1 MAMDA
6 SLQNVGSTTTTT
18 SELPKLISTNS
29 FELNAGTSLSDDS
42 GFAPTNSSRFE
53 NGSDAEELSQ
63 FDSSDSGLS
72 AENFNTLKKIPTT
85 IYDPP
90 PEFQDNYKYPQTTV
104 LRTSSYIQSY
114 AQRLTQNI
122 ISKAITSLAN
132 TRRNPVYCLKHSK
145 SKKSLQQKTSG
156 QEHLARKKFMNNN
169 NFNIY
174 GSDSF
179 LNSYNKMNN
188 SLSNNANSNS
198 NINRIDPDYEIYDE
212 PNTEYDV
219 IYKDNKNTV
228 LCTKRIVRSLEK
240 KPDSR
245 SHLYS
250 NTDELHCN
258 NVKSNSCHNNQNY
271 NLTNNIQSNSFQ
283 KKFDKFLR
291 SKFLTTNLTPTTTTS
306 SILYSYC
313 HAAGTNLSSGNPNSR
328 NSLNSRL
335 SSSHNSLTVTTANKA
350 DDSIFITQAMSHD
363 ALQLGHHI
371 EISDF
376 YNVPIDSDIYT
387 LPIDV
392 INQPQ
397 STDDKEHHPHH
408 PHQQQQEQKS
418 RAMSDNSLLN
428 SSNRSH
434 KIHRSKNKRSKRKK
448 RTDNVNKDVHNNLE
462 GQSTHQTR
470 SKIYR
475 NAKSK
480 RFSVPENSHT
490 SMNLSLDEVKK
501 YYNNLYS
508 TSSESVSDVVN
519 FSTRKP
525 SSSNLKH
532 VTNTQTFSANKKT
545 FVANKTK
552 SKSVISTKSGAI
564 AKEDIGG
571 GGGHTKKEQNETTE
585 TLSPR
590 FIKGD
595 KNNNNNNNNSSS
607 KYGSNSN
614 VKKSQFSISLNLKQ
628 KFCSIFRF
636 KKSQHTTTCI
646 TNSNA
651 PPVAQVV
658 PTQNEPEQLLNDSNN
673 SVDKKVKL
681 STRALP
687 PLPAGLCKYY
697 SLQCLLIDNYINYFS
712 DDREDVIEPNEASNS
727 PIMDKKR
734 ENTMDF
740 AANIEKVREYGWY
753 WGPLSS
759 DGAEKILSNEPDGS
773 FIVRDSSDLN
783 YIFSLTFKLNGCV
796 RHVRIEQDQGTFSFG
811 SCALFKSRTIMEFIE
826 NAVENSRSGRY
837 LFFLHRRP
845 EHGPMRVQ
853 LTNPVSRF
861 KHIQSLQHM
870 CRYGALIFHL
880 IRLLSNDLICFR
892 FVILKAVMR
901 KDLID
906 TLPLP
911 RRILDYLS
919 NKNFL
924 SEQIESDSSQ
934 SQVSSMNINM

>member
-1 MAMDA
+1 MAH
-6 SLQNVGSTTTTT
+6 
-18 SELPKLISTNS
+18 
-29 FELNAGTSLSDDS
+29 
-42 GFAPTNSSRFE
+42 
-53 NGSDAEELSQ
+53 
-63 FDSSDSGLS
+63 
-72 AENFNTLKKIPTT
+72 
-85 IYDPP
+85 
-90 PEFQDNYKYPQTTV
+90 
-104 LRTSSYIQSY
+104 
-114 AQRLTQNI
+114 
-122 ISKAITSLAN
+122 

-145 SKKSLQQKTSG
+145 SKKSLHQKTSG
-156 QEHLARKKFMNNN
+156 QEHFARKKFMNNNN

-179 LNSYNKMNN
+179 LNSFNKMNN

-198 NINRIDPDYEIYDE
+198 NINRVDPDYEIYDE

-240 KPDSR
+240 KVESR
-245 SHLYS
+245 SGGGGHLYS
-250 NTDELHCN
+250 NTDDLHSS
-258 NVKSNSCHNNQNY
+258 KSSSCHNNQNY
-271 NLTNNIQSNSFQ
+271 NLSNSIQSNSFQ

-313 HAAGTNLSSGNPNSR
+313 HAAGTGNLSSGNPNSR

-392 INQPQ
+392 INQPHL
-397 STDDKEHHPHH
+397 STDDKEQQQ
-408 PHQQQQEQKS
+408 HQQQQKS
-418 RAMSDNSLLN
+418 RAMSDNNLLN

-448 RTDNVNKDVHNNLE
+448 RTESNVHKETQHASGVD
-462 GQSTHQTR
+462 GQSTHQHTNTTK

-480 RFSVPENSHT
+480 RFSVPENSQHT

-519 FSTRKP
+519 FSTRKS

-532 VTNTQTFSANKKT
+532 VASSTQTFGANKKSC
-545 FVANKTK
+545 VANKTK

-564 AKEDIGG
+564 AKEDVAGG
-571 GGGHTKKEQNETTE
+571 KNGHTMKEPNEATE
-585 TLSPR
+585 TMSPR

-595 KNNNNNNNNSSS
+595 TNNNNNNNS

-636 KKSQHTTTCI
+636 KKSQHSGGCLAS
-646 TNSNA
+646 SNV
-651 PPVAQVV
+651 PPTPSAAAAAAQVI
-658 PTQNEPEQLLNDSNN
+658 PPQNEPEPLVNN
-673 SVDKKVKL
+673 VDKKVKL

-687 PLPAGLCKYY
+687 PLPAGLCEFYFH
-697 SLQCLLIDNYINYFS
+697 SLLVLVDNKFVYF
-712 DDREDVIEPNEASNS
+712 
-727 PIMDKKR
+727 
-734 ENTMDF
+734 
-740 AANIEKVREYGWY
+740 
-753 WGPLSS
+753 
-759 DGAEKILSNEPDGS
+759 
-773 FIVRDSSDLN
+773 
-783 YIFSLTFKLNGCV
+783 
-796 RHVRIEQDQGTFSFG
+796 
-811 SCALFKSRTIMEFIE
+811 
-826 NAVENSRSGRY
+826 
-837 LFFLHRRP
+837 
-845 EHGPMRVQ
+845 
-853 LTNPVSRF
+853 
-861 KHIQSLQHM
+861 
-870 CRYGALIFHL
+870 
-880 IRLLSNDLICFR
+880 IR
-892 FVILKAVMR
+892 
-901 KDLID
+901 
-906 TLPLP
+906 
-911 RRILDYLS
+911 
-919 NKNFL
+919 
-924 SEQIESDSSQ
+924 
-934 SQVSSMNINM
+934 